1 MSGKELKQA
10 FHKLIDEVEDEQLLK
25 DVYTILNQHK
35 IQKGDI
41 IDDLTESQKARL
53 YAAMKQA
60 DEGKTVSNEEAQRR
74 IRTWLSK

>member
-1 MSGKELKQA
+1 MSRKELKQA

-25 DVYTILNQHK
+25 DVYSILNQHK
-35 IQKGDI
+35 IQQGDI

>member
-10 FHKLIDEVEDEQLLK
+10 FHKLIDEVDDEQLLK
-25 DVYTILNQHK
+25 DVYSILNQHK
-35 IQKGDI
+35 MQKRDI

-60 DEGKTVSNEEAQRR
+60 DEGKTISNEEAQRR
-74 IRTWLSK
+74 IKTWLSK